1 MELRCYYAKLLAL
14 YSNRTLYGY
23 KCNMSALYDE
33 IQLARRYYYM
43 ELNKLDCGLKGH
55 ILNDLAKFKANMN
68 KNYTTY
74 CRIC

>member
-1 MELRCYYAKLLAL
+1 
-14 YSNRTLYGY
+14 
-23 KCNMSALYDE
+23 MSALYDE